1 MRAFVGAFFAA
12 AALLFGRSAAAVT
25 NEPDG
30 SQVPRDS
37 ANGEVQLYTLFASR
51 GDPVDFLVDSH
62 TTPATFSPLCNFKAT
77 FVLHQAGANRGVGW
91 YNVDPAA
98 TAPPALAQI
107 HVIVPAGT
115 AVGTVITSATIQGD
129 PAYTGG
135 LIGFAL
141 VDGQI
146 HYSEQ
151 QWNVAC
157 TNFITCPTP
166 APWITAVT
174 YQSKIAP
181 NAYYLAFEDG
191 SVDGFSFNNDGDF
204 NDDVFFFEGL
214 TCQGGGTPC
223 DTGQPGACAAGLNE
237 CTGASL
243 VCKSVFSAAP
253 EKCNGVDDD
262 CNGQTDDGDL
272 CDAGF
277 VCDHG
282 TCVGRCGGSEFRCSG
297 GKICNPDGY
306 CVDPACAALSCPAGT
321 ACVDGACRAPCEN
334 IKCPDPTVCRAGLC
348 VDPCV
353 GVECKT
359 GSVCDRGVC
368 APGCACNPCAAGLAC
383 DSSSQLCVD
392 PACVGVV
399 CPAHSRCAAGACVD
413 PCATAACPSGQA
425 CILGSCV
432 PAATDAGVGGA
443 PAAGAGGAL
452 FVDNGGAGGSADVGG
467 SAGGALASAGGFSG
481 VSGAAGGGAAP
492 ADSKLVSCGCRSAGG
507 SAGGSPWAAIA
518 LVAGLALRARRA
530 RRRG

>member
-1 MRAFVGAFFAA
+1 MLAVLLSSGGAM
-12 AALLFGRSAAAVT
+12 AVT

-30 SQVPRDS
+30 TPVPRDS
-37 ANGEVQLYTLFASR
+37 KNGEVQLYTLFANRS
-51 GDPVDFLVDSH
+51 DPVDFLQDSH

-77 FVLHQAGANRGVGW
+77 FVLHQAGSNRGVGW
-91 YNVDPAA
+91 YNVDPKA
-98 TAPPALAQI
+98 TTAPALAQI

-115 AVGTVITSATIQGD
+115 AVGTVVTSATIQGD
-129 PAYTGG
+129 PAYAGG

-166 APWITAVT
+166 APWITSVT
-174 YQSKIAP
+174 YQSKTTP

-191 SVDGFSFNNDGDF
+191 SVDAFAFNNDGDF

-214 TCQGGGTPC
+214 TCDGGGTPC
-223 DTGQPGACAAGLNE
+223 DTGKPGACAAGLNE
-237 CTGASL
+237 CDGASL
-243 VCKSVFSAAP
+243 VCKSAFSAAP

-282 TCVGRCGGSEFRCSG
+282 SCVARCGGSEFRCSG
-297 GKICNPDGY
+297 GKVCNPDGY
-306 CVDPACAALSCPAGT
+306 CVDPACAALSCPSGT
-321 ACVDGACRAPCEN
+321 ACIGGACRAPCDGVT
-334 IKCPDPTVCRAGLC
+334 CPAPTVCRAGLC

-383 DSSSQLCVD
+383 DAATQRCVE
-392 PACVGVV
+392 PACVGMV
-399 CPAHSRCAAGACVD
+399 CPAHSRCVAGACAD
-413 PCATAACPSGQA
+413 PCATAVCPAGQT
-425 CILGSCV
+425 CTLGSCV
-432 PAATDAGVGGA
+432 PGGTDAGAGAAGAGASGAGGGA
-443 PAAGAGGAL
+443 IFVDTGGTTGTGTTTSGGAGAFALAGGAGGAL
-452 FVDNGGAGGSADVGG
+452 GTGGAD
-467 SAGGALASAGGFSG
+467 
-481 VSGAAGGGAAP
+481 AGGGDA
-492 ADSKLVSCGCRSAGG
+492 KLVSCGCRTAGG
-507 SAGGSPWAAIA
+507 RGGAPHVELA
-518 LVAGLALRARRA
+518 LGLASLAWA
-530 RRRG
+530 RRRRSARKR